1 MSKLRDIIELRPPLM
16 PCGVAE
22 ERFLSTGHECPH
34 CNGRG
39 SFWGLDASGLDEEE
53 VPCGVCHGS
62 GAVEAVVKVSWRGAA
77 ASGKEVF
84 DE

>member
-1 MSKLRDIIELRPPLM
+1 MSKLRDIIELHPPVM

-22 ERFLSTGHECPH
+22 ERFLSTGHACPN

-39 SFWGLDASGLDEEE
+39 CFWGINAESLDDEE

-62 GAVEAVVKVSWRGAA
+62 GKVEASVRVSWRG
-77 ASGKEVF
+77 SVLPEDLS